1 MGSHQQAIA
10 AAPRESRAHGE
21 RLDDVMGTRIRVGDC
36 VRLSDGRIGRVRAVL
51 RHTVR
56 VRVRRTTSV
65 THQFVAASPRA
76 LRRVPCPKGW
86 MSPPGYARYLRVT
99 LRKMRERGRR

>member
-1 MGSHQQAIA
+1 MNGN
-10 AAPRESRAHGE
+10 
-21 RLDDVMGTRIRVGDC
+21 RIRVGDC
-36 VRLSDGRIGRVRAVL
+36 VRLSDGRIGRIRAVL

-56 VRVRRTTSV
+56 VRVRRATSATDRFISV
-65 THQFVAASPRA
+65 SPAA
-76 LRRVPCPKGW
+76 LRRVPCPRGW